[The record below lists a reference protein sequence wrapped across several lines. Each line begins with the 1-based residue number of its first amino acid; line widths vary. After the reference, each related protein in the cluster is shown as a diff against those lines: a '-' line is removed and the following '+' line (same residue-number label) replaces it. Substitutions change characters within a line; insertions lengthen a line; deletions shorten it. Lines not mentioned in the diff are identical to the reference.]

1 MILLKRKQLRN
12 YNRTKKQVRDQNK
25 IKKNKLR
32 DLICNLA

>member
-25 IKKNKLR
+25 IKK
-32 DLICNLA
+32 ISYEI